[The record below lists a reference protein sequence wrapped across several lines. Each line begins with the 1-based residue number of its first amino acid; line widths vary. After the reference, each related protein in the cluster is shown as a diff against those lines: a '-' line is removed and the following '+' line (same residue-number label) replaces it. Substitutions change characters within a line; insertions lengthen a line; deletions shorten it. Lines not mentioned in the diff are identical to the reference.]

1 MSNYLNLK
9 TIGMT
14 ILTILVLCLFLSK
27 TIYAFNMPQITATI
41 PFNGKLSKTE
51 TANGMA
57 DWSEKEAVSSEV
69 AGKVEEVFVKEGE
82 TVDKGQ
88 ELMRLSLNN
97 DELTKIEEL
106 KTARAKLE
114 LEIETINLKIE
125 KAQADLTALAAEQ
138 ADEIKKAQDNYDR
151 INSLYRAGAI
161 AQVEW
166 ETAAYT
172 LKSTINK
179 YNKQVADLKNLM
191 LTYDQDIKGRQLDLQ
206 NNDLQLARY
215 QDILSANGS
224 IKAET
229 AGTVGGIAISKG
241 DLVTANQSVMTIGIG
256 EKFTITCS
264 IPLENSFVASGDTCQ
279 LTNSTHSFEGIV
291 DKIVADEKA
300 KTVNITVRD
309 GKITPNESFSITFS
323 KEGEQT
329 EKLVPNG
336 AIQQDSSGYFLYKI
350 SRREGVLG
358 DEYYTERLPIYIGDS
373 DNTNTVILNDIGFFE
388 PVVLS
393 GNKPFSEGETIVLK
407 NGGDFFAKD

>member
-1 MSNYLNLK
+1 MSNYLNIK
-9 TIGMT
+9 TIGIT
-14 ILTILVLCLFLSK
+14 ILAILVLCLFLSK
-27 TIYAFNMPQITATI
+27 TIYSFNMPQITATI

-51 TANGMA
+51 TANGIA

-69 AGKVEEVFVKEGE
+69 AGKIEEVLVKEGD

-97 DELTKIEEL
+97 DEMNKIEEF

-114 LEIETINLKIE
+114 LDIEAINIKVE
-125 KAQADLTALAAEQ
+125 KAKADLTALATEQ
-138 ADEIKKAQDNYDR
+138 ADELKKAQDNYDR
-151 INSLYRAGAI
+151 INSLYLAGAI
-161 AQVEW
+161 AQVEL
-166 ETAAYT
+166 ETAAYN
-172 LKSTINK
+172 LKSTVDK

-191 LTYDQDIKGRQLDLQ
+191 LTYDQDIKGKQLDLK
-206 NNDLQLARY
+206 NNDLQLGRY
-215 QDILSANGS
+215 NDILSANGS

-241 DLVTANQSVMTIGIG
+241 DIVTANQSVMTIGIG
-256 EKFTITCS
+256 EKFTIESS
-264 IPLENSFVASGDTCQ
+264 IPLENSFVATGDTCE

-291 DKIVADEKA
+291 DKIVADEKT
-300 KTVNITVRD
+300 KTVSITVSD
-309 GKITPNESFSITFS
+309 GNITPNESFSITFS

-329 EKLVPNG
+329 EKLVPNE

-358 DEYYTERLPIYIGDS
+358 DEYYTEKLPIYIGDS

-393 GNKPFSEGETIVLK
+393 GNKPFSEGDTIVLK

>member
-9 TIGMT
+9 TIGIT
-14 ILTILVLCLFLSK
+14 ILAILVLCLFLSK

-41 PFNGKLSKTE
+41 PFSGKLSKTE

-57 DWSEKEAVSSEV
+57 DWSEKEPVSSEV
-69 AGKVEEVFVKEGE
+69 GGKIEEVLVKEGE

-125 KAQADLTALAAEQ
+125 KAKADLTALAAEQ

-151 INSLYRAGAI
+151 INSLYLAGAI

-172 LKSTINK
+172 LKSTIDK
-179 YNKQVADLKNLM
+179 YNKQAADLKNLM

-215 QDILSANGS
+215 SDILSANGS

-229 AGTVGGIAISKG
+229 AGTVSGIVISKG

-256 EKFTITCS
+256 EKFTIACS

-300 KTVNITVRD
+300 KTVSITVRD
-309 GKITPNESFSITFS
+309 EKITPNESFSITFS